1 MCLVNYI
8 SISFSKGDAIEKYK
22 VWGGNHEKKQKEKAW
37 TRVPRAWP
45 TARAELPASRPPSR
59 ERAWLTQAQNPQPTT
74 SPGTHGQSEGRT
86 GARRPG
92 RPPST
97 PPRPTL
103 GRGSSTLQAKPFQ
116 PLEVTSVLMAE
127 KRGRRQKG
135 DEGPSQL
142 PAPPS
147 HACTTGTNPA
157 SLRTF
162 SRAFA
167 GGKQSFPGG
176 TRVQDPLPPSSRGI
190 TPRGASRQPPPPLS
204 DHWGKG
210 TSSHMC
216 ECSTCTGRLRYLQ
229 TDLAGR
235 PG

>member
-1 MCLVNYI
+1 MKRNKRKRHGRG
-8 SISFSKGDAIEKYK
+8 S
-22 VWGGNHEKKQKEKAW
+22 
-37 TRVPRAWP
+37 RAP
-45 TARAELPASRPPSR
+45 GPQPGPSSPHHSRPPGSGPGSR
-59 ERAWLTQAQNPQPTT
+59 RLRTPSQPPAQGLT
-74 SPGTHGQSEGRT
+74 GRVR
-86 GARRPG
+86 GPG
-92 RPPST
+92 RPPS
-97 PPRPTL
+97 PPPHPTL
-103 GRGSSTLQAKPFQ
+103 GQGSSTLQAKPCQ

-127 KRGRRQKG
+127 KRGKRQKG

-142 PAPPS
+142 PAPTS

-176 TRVQDPLPPSSRGI
+176 TRVQDPLPLSSRGI
-190 TPRGASRQPPPPLS
+190 TPCGASRQPPPPLS
-204 DHWGKG
+204 DHWGEG
-210 TSSHMC
+210 ASSHMC

>member
-1 MCLVNYI
+1 
-8 SISFSKGDAIEKYK
+8 
-22 VWGGNHEKKQKEKAW
+22 
-37 TRVPRAWP
+37 
-45 TARAELPASRPPSR
+45 
-59 ERAWLTQAQNPQPTT
+59 
-74 SPGTHGQSEGRT
+74 
-86 GARRPG
+86 
-92 RPPST
+92 
-97 PPRPTL
+97 
-103 GRGSSTLQAKPFQ
+103 
-116 PLEVTSVLMAE
+116 MAE

-190 TPRGASRQPPPPLS
+190 TPCGASRQPPPPLS
-204 DHWGKG
+204 DHWGEG

-216 ECSTCTGRLRYLQ
+216 ECSTCTGQLRYLQ

-235 PG
+235 PGQARDSAFLTSSGEAAVTKAAWTAANCYSRKQGEHTGSTEPGSPALRQPPARELLLSLGGHGHHAPEPLTLESNLRS